1 MSTTSK
7 KQMGKPYWYEISKLF
22 RYKDK
27 YCYYLIIEYF
37 KINEFDYLKWELYWV
52 NKKHIYI
59 HFSNCKKVN
68 SLLQVIKLLI
78 TKWFWLLKISIKL
91 SK

>member
-52 NKKHIYI
+52 NK
-59 HFSNCKKVN
+59 
-68 SLLQVIKLLI
+68 
-78 TKWFWLLKISIKL
+78 
-91 SK
+91 